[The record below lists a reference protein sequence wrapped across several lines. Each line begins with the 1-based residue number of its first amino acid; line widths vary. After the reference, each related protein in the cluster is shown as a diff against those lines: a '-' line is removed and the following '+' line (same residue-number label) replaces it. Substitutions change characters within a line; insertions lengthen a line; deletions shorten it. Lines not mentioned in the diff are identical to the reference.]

1 MRAAL
6 IIASLLLSAGCA
18 HPIPD
23 PDPSQAWVDLAPS
36 QDTRLEAL
44 AVDSARL
51 EDDRYFQFE
60 PGSRQLE
67 MRYRFDVA
75 GHDVGAGSAPLPR
88 DCRLSLAYDRFS
100 AGNAIAWWPAA
111 TASGPGPNST
121 TRRISCSRGQKNEAA
136 AMSQAYD
143 ACPLEILHAPVARPV
158 PAADPVRLR
167 RPAARAA

>member
-23 PDPSQAWVDLAPS
+23 PDPNQAWVDLAPT

-44 AVDSARL
+44 AVDSMRL

-100 AGNAIAWWPAA
+100 AGERYRLVAGRYGFRPWAKLYDE
-111 TASGPGPNST
+111 
-121 TRRISCSRGQKNEAA
+121 KNF
-136 AMSQAYD
+136 
-143 ACPLEILHAPVARPV
+143 LL
-158 PAADPVRLR
+158 
-167 RPAARAA
+167 ARAEERGCGDVSGL